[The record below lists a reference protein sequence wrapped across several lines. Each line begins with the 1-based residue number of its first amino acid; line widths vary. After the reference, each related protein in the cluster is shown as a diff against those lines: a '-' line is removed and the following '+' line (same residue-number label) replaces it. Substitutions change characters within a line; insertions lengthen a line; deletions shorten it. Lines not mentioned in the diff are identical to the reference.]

1 MYTLAVR
8 IWGLTGNI
16 GSGKS
21 TVGRMVAARGIPV
34 VDADQV
40 AREVVE
46 PGRPALREIAARFP
60 GVLRSDGSLDRK
72 ALASRVFADP
82 GEREALNAIVHPH
95 IAGEVATRMAALAA
109 GGEKIALYEAALIVE
124 NGLQHGLDGLI
135 VVTVPPEVQI
145 ARLRLRDNM
154 SEPEARARIASQ
166 LPSAEKVREAT
177 VVIDNAGSEAE
188 LGARIERLVERLRK
202 ET

>member
-1 MYTLAVR
+1 MYTLPVR

-21 TVGRMVAARGIPV
+21 TVGRMLSARGIPV

-46 PGRPALREIAARFP
+46 PGRPALLEIASRFP
-60 GVLRSDGSLDRK
+60 GVLLPDGSLDRK
-72 ALASRVFADP
+72 TLAARVFGDSA
-82 GEREALNAIVHPH
+82 ERDALNRIIHPR
-95 IAGEVATRMAALAA
+95 IAEEVAARMAALAA
-109 GGEKIALYEAALIVE
+109 AGQKVAVYEAALIVE

-135 VVTVPPEVQI
+135 VVSAPPEAQI
-145 ARLRLRDNM
+145 ARLRLREGM

-166 LPSAEKVREAT
+166 LSPGEKARHAT
-177 VVIDNAGSEAE
+177 VVIDNSGSEAE
-188 LGARIERLVERLRK
+188 LWEKVEGLVSRLRQ
-202 ET
+202 ES

>member
-1 MYTLAVR
+1 VW

-21 TVGRMVAARGIPV
+21 TVGRLLAARGIPV

-60 GVLRSDGSLDRK
+60 GVLRPDGTLDRR
-72 ALASRVFADP
+72 ALAARVFAD
-82 GEREALNAIVHPH
+82 GEERGALERITHPR
-95 IAGEVATRMAALAA
+95 IAEEVATRMAALASA
-109 GGEKIALYEAALIVE
+109 GQGTAVYEAALIVE
-124 NGLQHGLDGLI
+124 NGLHRGLDGLI
-135 VVTVPPEVQI
+135 VVTAPAEAQI

-154 SEPEARARIASQ
+154 SEEEARARIAAQ
-166 LPSAEKVREAT
+166 LSAGEKAKQAT
-177 VVIDNAGSEAE
+177 VVIENAGSEAD
-188 LGARIERLVERLRK
+188 LAAQVDRLVERMRR
-202 ET
+202 EA